1 MAAELTQC
9 DRLLAYLRSH
19 QEVTS
24 LGIVLD
30 LRIINTTGRI
40 SDLRAQGHDI
50 VGTRDEGGVWYYR
63 LREARPAAAA
73 GQVGMFD

>member
-1 MAAELTQC
+1 MTQC
-9 DRLLAYLRSH
+9 ERLLAYLRDRG
-19 QEVTS
+19 EVTS

-50 VGTRDEGGVWYYR
+50 IGTRDSAGVWFYR
-63 LREARPAAAA
+63 LREPEPVAP
-73 GQVGMFD
+73 GQIGLFE

>member
-1 MAAELTQC
+1 MAEVTQC
-9 DRLLAYLRSH
+9 ERLLAYLRSNR
-19 QEVTS
+19 EVTS

-50 VGTRDEGGVWYYR
+50 VGTRDENGVWFYR
-63 LREARPAAAA
+63 LREATPVAA
-73 GQVGMFD
+73 GQIGLFE

>member
-1 MAAELTQC
+1 VAEELTQC
-9 DRLLAYLRSH
+9 ERLLTYLRERG
-19 QEVTS
+19 EVTS

-50 VGTRDEGGVWYYR
+50 VGTRDEGGAWYYR
-63 LREARPAAAA
+63 LREARPAAVA